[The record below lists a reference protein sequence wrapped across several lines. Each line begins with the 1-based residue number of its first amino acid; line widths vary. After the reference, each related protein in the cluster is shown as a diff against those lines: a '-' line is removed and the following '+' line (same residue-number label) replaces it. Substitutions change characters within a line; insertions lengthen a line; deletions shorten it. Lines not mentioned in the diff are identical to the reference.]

1 MQQITQSL
9 LVQQKKEFDLGVWSS
24 APKADTETLTQNIFG
39 KYLRQ
44 LLFVTLTGDS
54 SNSKNLANI
63 WAKFPQ
69 FSEQNTV
76 VLSHAYNDIVDFQR
90 NDIVLPQFEPKLG
103 RTDFLGDSHL
113 SWVSQY
119 LRFILTLEQ
128 TVSPDVR
135 IRMEAFGYD
144 DFCRRINKKLR
155 YESQGHKEEYF

>member
-69 FSEQNTV
+69 FSE
-76 VLSHAYNDIVDFQR
+76 
-90 NDIVLPQFEPKLG
+90 
-103 RTDFLGDSHL
+103 
-113 SWVSQY
+113 
-119 LRFILTLEQ
+119 
-128 TVSPDVR
+128 
-135 IRMEAFGYD
+135 
-144 DFCRRINKKLR
+144 
-155 YESQGHKEEYF
+155 